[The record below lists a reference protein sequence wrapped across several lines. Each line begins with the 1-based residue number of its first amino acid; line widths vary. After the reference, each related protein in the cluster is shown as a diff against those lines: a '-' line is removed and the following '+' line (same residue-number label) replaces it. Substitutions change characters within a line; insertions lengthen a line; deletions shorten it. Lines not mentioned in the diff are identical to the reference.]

1 MKKGLAVILTLG
13 LVFSMCACGGNETS
27 TDTAVEKNTEVVT
40 EAVSEDTE
48 SDITEDTD
56 EGSEDTT
63 EVATERVIH
72 DIASVTDAG
81 NGKYTCT
88 YDDVEHDF
96 ILCAPEET
104 AGAPLIVLLHGYGK
118 SAESMKSETKF
129 DVEANA
135 AGYGVLYVSGSCS
148 PYVTPKLLGWNSGI
162 KGHGIEGY
170 DDVGFLIALANY
182 MKQEYSFAED
192 RIYACGFS
200 NGAVMMHRLAMEN
213 DGTYSGFI
221 SVAGKMAESVWE
233 NKNETNDVS
242 FFQITG
248 GKDDFVPKRGDENA
262 EPSTSPAIEDVMDY
276 WVTTSGLS
284 LSETVELENGELKK
298 YSADGK
304 KNQVWDLFVK
314 DGTHSWASDT
324 NAWILEFIESLK

>member
-1 MKKGLAVILTLG
+1 
-13 LVFSMCACGGNETS
+13 
-27 TDTAVEKNTEVVT
+27 
-40 EAVSEDTE
+40 
-48 SDITEDTD
+48 
-56 EGSEDTT
+56 
-63 EVATERVIH
+63 
-72 DIASVTDAG
+72 
-81 NGKYTCT
+81 
-88 YDDVEHDF
+88 
-96 ILCAPEET
+96 
-104 AGAPLIVLLHGYGK
+104 
-118 SAESMKSETKF
+118 
-129 DVEANA
+129 
-135 AGYGVLYVSGSCS
+135 
-148 PYVTPKLLGWNSGI
+148 
-162 KGHGIEGY
+162 
-170 DDVGFLIALANY
+170 
-182 MKQEYSFAED
+182 
-192 RIYACGFS
+192 
-200 NGAVMMHRLAMEN
+200 MMHRLAMEN

-248 GKDDFVPKRGDENA
+248 EKDNFVPKRSDKNA